1 MTAPTRT
8 SAYDQYADEYAA
20 YVATREQDDLVGDP
34 FGILTPLLAQLG
46 DVTGQDVL
54 DAGCGEGYLSRI
66 LAARG
71 ARVTGVD
78 LSPRLVELAGQKASP
93 GPIEYRVGD
102 LSVPHPELEGHFNAV
117 ASFFVLNDVEDHRGF
132 AETLVRPLRPG
143 GRASARVQQPIRLRH
158 TQGARLGLFH
168 DRWGPPV
175 RPVVGRGAGVLLPS
189 HAAAVPGCLPGR
201 RPVPDEDRGRG
212 PPGNGR
218 AAGQRRGD
226 PAGRAATALHGAGL
240 LEAIGQAG
248 RTLMTLRSRCYAT
261 SSAKIRSRRR
271 GLRARR

>member
-132 AETLVRPLRPG
+132 AETLARSLRPG
-143 GRASARVQQPIRLRH
+143 GRAGLGFNNPYDYVMRKGHGSAYF
-158 TQGARLGLFH
+158 TTGGAHPCGLSSV
-168 DRWGPPV
+168 GVPV
-175 RPVVGRGAGVLLPS
+175 FFYHRTLPQYLD
-189 HAAAVPGCLPGR
+189 AFL
-201 RPVPDEDRGRG
+201 D
-212 PPGNGR
+212 
-218 AAGQRRGD
+218 
-226 PAGRAATALHGAGL
+226 AGL
-240 LEAIGQAG
+240 CL
-248 RTLMTLRSRCYAT
+248 T
-261 SSAKIRSRRR
+261 KIVDVDHPAMA
-271 GLRARR
+271 ARRASGEEIPLGEQLPRFMVLAFSKP